1 VDNNVTRGLV
11 RTSRN
16 GIVTDHDHNRDSKN
30 HSYLESKVANNNI
43 NKATKEGFSQTE
55 VSGDLEQ
62 EIVLGQ
68 YLEHK
73 LGPDLKELKV
83 KISPTDN
90 HLSETHGNV
99 ASKQQYSNFNPVP
112 EIFIVEYEQEEE
124 II

>member
-1 VDNNVTRGLV
+1 MGNSVTRGLV

-16 GIVTDHDHNRDSKN
+16 GIVTDHDHNRDSN
-30 HSYLESKVANNNI
+30 FSYLESKVANNNI

-55 VSGDLEQ
+55 FSGDLEQ

-90 HLSETHGNV
+90 HLSETQGNV
-99 ASKQQYSNFNPVP
+99 ASKEQFSNSNNVP

>member
-1 VDNNVTRGLV
+1 MDNSVTRGLV

-16 GIVTDHDHNRDSKN
+16 GIVTDHDHNRDSN

-55 VSGDLEQ
+55 FSGDLEQ
-62 EIVLGQ
+62 ELVLGQ
-68 YLEHK
+68 YLENK

-83 KISPTDN
+83 KISPNDN

-99 ASKQQYSNFNPVP
+99 ASKQQYSNSNTVP

>member
-1 VDNNVTRGLV
+1 MSSGNSV
-11 RTSRN
+11 RTSRT
-16 GIVTDHDHNRDSKN
+16 GIVTDHDNNSY
-30 HSYLESKVANNNI
+30 HSYLESKVANKNV

-55 VSGDLEQ
+55 FSGDLEQ

-90 HLSETHGNV
+90 HLSETHR
-99 ASKQQYSNFNPVP
+99 KQQFSSPP
-112 EIFIVEYEQEEE
+112 SLRSP
-124 II
+124 

>member
-1 VDNNVTRGLV
+1 MNNSVTRGLV

-16 GIVTDHDHNRDSKN
+16 GIVTDHDHNRDSN
-30 HSYLESKVANNNI
+30 HSYLEYKVANNNI

-55 VSGDLEQ
+55 FSGDLEQ
-62 EIVLGQ
+62 ELELGQ
-68 YLEHK
+68 YLENK

-90 HLSETHGNV
+90 HLSENF
-99 ASKQQYSNFNPVP
+99 ASKQQYSNSNTLP

>member
-1 VDNNVTRGLV
+1 MSSVISV
-11 RTSRN
+11 RTSRT
-16 GIVTDHDHNRDSKN
+16 GIVTDHDNNN
-30 HSYLESKVANNNI
+30 HSNLEYKVAKNNE

-55 VSGDLEQ
+55 FSDDMEQ

-83 KISPTDN
+83 KISSTTDN
-90 HLSETHGNV
+90 HLSETHRK
-99 ASKQQYSNFNPVP
+99 KQFPNTVP
-112 EIFIVEYEQEEE
+112 EIFIVEYEEQEEE

>member
-1 VDNNVTRGLV
+1 MSSVTSDLV
-11 RTSRN
+11 RTSRT
-16 GIVTDHDHNRDSKN
+16 GIVTDHDNYRDSY
-30 HSYLESKVANNNI
+30 HSYLESKVAISNE

-55 VSGDLEQ
+55 FSDDMEQ

-68 YLEHK
+68 YLENK

-83 KISPTDN
+83 KISPNDN

-99 ASKQQYSNFNPVP
+99 ANKQQYSNSNTVP

>member
-1 VDNNVTRGLV
+1 MTNATRGLV

-16 GIVTDHDHNRDSKN
+16 GIVTDRDHNRDSY
-30 HSYLESKVANNNI
+30 HSYLESKVANKNV

-55 VSGDLEQ
+55 FSGDLEQ

-73 LGPDLKELKV
+73 LGPDLQELKV

-90 HLSETHGNV
+90 HLSETHDNI
-99 ASKQQYSNFNPVP
+99 ASKQQCSNTVP